1 MKKLNLTDWITNRF
15 FKNSFSFFSGFLGI
29 IILIELLVFT
39 IDKNLFF
46 SENSIIPWQ
55 LGLIKSEYYWVV
67 YKFYTLLDS
76 IGISI
81 YLFYNTIIFLY
92 IILVVI
98 SLLNT
103 KSLWVYILLIF
114 SNFIIFRSIP
124 YFNYGYDHFI
134 LMSIF
139 YCLVI
144 LFFLRKYNDDKFSIS
159 IILKYHLMIIYFT
172 SGVAKVFDLNWWN
185 GNAIWRAIATPDLD
199 IFIPPIIL
207 LILSA
212 GTVIIELL
220 YPLLI
225 HTRFRKITIIHIIL
239 LHIGIGIFLGL
250 SSFAAIMIL
259 WNLTA
264 FYKDFNFIKTFKTN
278 EVVV

>member
-1 MKKLNLTDWITNRF
+1 MKKLNLTEWIINRF
-15 FKNSFSFFSGFLGI
+15 FKNSFSFFSGILAI
-29 IILIELLVFT
+29 IMLIEILSFYL
-39 IDKNLFF
+39 DKNLFF

-55 LGLIKSEYYWVV
+55 LGLIISEYYWII
-67 YKFYTLLDS
+67 YKFYTYLDG

-92 IILVVI
+92 VILVVI
-98 SLLNT
+98 SLVYIRKIWT
-103 KSLWVYILLIF
+103 YILLLLF
-114 SNFIIFRSIP
+114 NFIIFRSIP
-124 YFNYGYDHFI
+124 YFNYGYDHFV

-144 LFFLRKYNDDKFSIS
+144 LLFSYKYKDDKYSIS
-159 IILKYHLMIIYFT
+159 TILKYHLMIIYFT
-172 SGVAKVFDLNWWN
+172 SGMSKVFDLNWWN
-185 GNAIWRAIATPDLD
+185 GNAIWRAIATPTFD
-199 IFIPPIIL
+199 IFIPPIIF

-225 HTRFRKITIIHIIL
+225 HTRFKKITIIHIIL

-264 FYKDFNFIKTFKTN
+264 FYKDFNLDKTFKSN
-278 EVVV
+278 EVLV